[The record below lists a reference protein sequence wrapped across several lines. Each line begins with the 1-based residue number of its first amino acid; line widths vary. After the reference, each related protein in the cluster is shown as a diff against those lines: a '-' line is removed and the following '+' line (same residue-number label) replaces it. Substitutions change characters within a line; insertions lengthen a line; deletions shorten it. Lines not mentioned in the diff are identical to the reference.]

1 MPDFT
6 LNNRVVA
13 ELHAAIETH
22 ATVKT
27 HAIQAAR
34 FAIESWDQTPET
46 YKVMM
51 SAYRAE
57 FYAQDNNVYS
67 MFDAACL
74 LLANPDHAI
83 STGVRING
91 KDHEIHTTGEDAV
104 ELSKHKMHAAAKALR
119 ADIGIGRK
127 EGAGRKPR
135 TPDAKVKENAAA
147 AISFQSMLDTML
159 KEPNLPA
166 FRKQLKAAG
175 YRLTKIK

>member
-1 MPDFT
+1 MSDFT
-6 LNNRVVA
+6 LNPAVVA
-13 ELHAAIETH
+13 ELNAAIETH

-27 HAIQAAR
+27 HAITAAR
-34 FAIESWDQTPET
+34 FAIESWDSNPESFKT
-46 YKVMM
+46 MM

-57 FYAQDNNVYS
+57 FYARDNNVYS

-91 KDHEIHTTGEDAV
+91 KDHEIHTTGEEAV
-104 ELSKHKMHAAAKALR
+104 SLSKHKMHAAAKALR
-119 ADIGIGRK
+119 ADLGVGRK

-135 TPDAKVKENAAA
+135 TPAAKVKENAAA

-159 KEPNLPA
+159 KKENLPA

-175 YRLTKIK
+175 FRLSKIS

>member
-1 MPDFT
+1 MSDFT
-6 LNNRVVA
+6 LNPRVVA
-13 ELHAAIETH
+13 ELNAAVETN

-27 HAIQAAR
+27 HAISAAR

-46 YKVMM
+46 FKVMM

-83 STGVRING
+83 STAVRING
-91 KDHEIHTTGEDAV
+91 KDHEVHTTGEDAV
-104 ELSKHKMHAAAKALR
+104 ELSKHKMHAAAKSLR
-119 ADIGIGRK
+119 ADLGTGRK
-127 EGAGRKPR
+127 EGAGRKARP
-135 TPDAKVKENAAA
+135 TDGTKEAAAA

-159 KEPNLPA
+159 REKNLPA
-166 FRKQLKAAG
+166 LRKTLKDKG
-175 YRLTKIK
+175 YRLVKIK